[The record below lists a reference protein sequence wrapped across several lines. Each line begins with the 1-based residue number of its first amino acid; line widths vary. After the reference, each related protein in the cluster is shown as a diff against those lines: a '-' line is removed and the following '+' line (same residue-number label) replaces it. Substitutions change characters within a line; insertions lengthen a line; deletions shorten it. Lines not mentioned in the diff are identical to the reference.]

1 MSEPRIAVHSG
12 RFGDALLQG
21 LQSMLPGVELIR
33 AGAGGGAD
41 VLVSLADD
49 APTIGE
55 ALDGDVRW
63 VHILGAGID
72 GFPVEVVG
80 DRSLTCSRGAGAPAI
95 AEFVLA
101 AMLAFEKQ
109 LPDTWITEPPDQW
122 STLGLGGLEGRTLGI
137 IGLGSIGTEVARRA
151 LAFGM
156 EVVALRRS
164 ARPSPLTEVT
174 MAADLLSLLGQADH
188 VVLAAPATAAT
199 ARIIDQAA
207 LADIKPG
214 AHFVNVSRGS
224 LVDQD
229 ALLRALDDGRV
240 ALASLDVVEP
250 EPLPAGHPFYL
261 HPAVRLSPHVSWSS
275 PRTVQRTF
283 QLFADNLD
291 RYRSGQDLLGMVDL
305 DAGY

>member
-55 ALDGDVRW
+55 ALDDDVRW

-80 DRSLTCSRGAGAPAI
+80 DRILTCSRGAGAPAI

-109 LPDTWITEPPDQW
+109 LPDTWITEPPEQW

>member
-1 MSEPRIAVHSG
+1 
-12 RFGDALLQG
+12 
-21 LQSMLPGVELIR
+21 
-33 AGAGGGAD
+33 
-41 VLVSLADD
+41 
-49 APTIGE
+49 
-55 ALDGDVRW
+55 

-80 DRSLTCSRGAGAPAI
+80 DRRLTCSRGAGAPAI

-101 AMLAFEKQ
+101 TMLAFEKQ
-109 LPDTWITEPPDQW
+109 LPGTWITEPPEQW
-122 STLGLGGLEGRTLGI
+122 STLGLGGLAGRTLGV
-137 IGLGSIGTEVARRA
+137 IGLGSIGTQVARRA
-151 LAFGM
+151 LAFDR

-164 ARPSPLTEVT
+164 ARPSPLTGVT
-174 MAADLLSLLGQADH
+174 MAADLASLLGQADH
-188 VVLAAPATAAT
+188 MVLAAPATAAT

-207 LADIKPG
+207 LSGIKRG

-229 ALLRALDDGRV
+229 ALLQALDDGRV

-291 RYRSGQDLLGMVDL
+291 RYRSGQDLLGVVDL
-305 DAGY
+305 EAGY